1 MRKLALL
8 IIIIISYS
16 SSFSQINIYIYDSTG
31 INYNGQVININ
42 SSNENFDLNIGCYN
56 STNEELEIKFR
67 RKILSSDVIFLDQFV
82 DNLLSYSCTGSD
94 WETTV
99 PILLQPSDSSWMK
112 PSFTFSNGAGT
123 ATIRYFILHKG
134 NALLDS
140 VDVHIVNT
148 VDLTELNDESI
159 LAYPNP
165 TIDFL
170 NVEISNVSNDN
181 LFLLFDILGKKVFS
195 AKLYLSV
202 NNVDLRHLKS
212 GIYSY
217 QISDGN
223 QLLKSDKLILK

>member
-1 MRKLALL
+1 
-8 IIIIISYS
+8 
-16 SSFSQINIYIYDSTG
+16 
-31 INYNGQVININ
+31 
-42 SSNENFDLNIGCYN
+42 
-56 STNEELEIKFR
+56 
-67 RKILSSDVIFLDQFV
+67 
-82 DNLLSYSCTGSD
+82 
-94 WETTV
+94 
-99 PILLQPSDSSWMK
+99 MK

-140 VDVHIVNT
+140 VDVNIVNT
-148 VDLTELNDESI
+148 VDLPELNNESI

-170 NVEISNVSNDN
+170 NIEIPNVSNDN
-181 LFLLFDILGKKVFS
+181 LLLLFDILGKKVYS
-195 AKLYLSV
+195 TKLYLSV

-217 QISDGN
+217 QISNGN